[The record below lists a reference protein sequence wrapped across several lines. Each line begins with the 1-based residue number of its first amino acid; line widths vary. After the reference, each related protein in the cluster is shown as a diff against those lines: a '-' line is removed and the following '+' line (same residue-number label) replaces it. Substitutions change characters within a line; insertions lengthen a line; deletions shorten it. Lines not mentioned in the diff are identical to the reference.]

1 MSILGL
7 ILAVIGG
14 VLVITILV
22 EVWLKRG
29 RYRPLT
35 TGVDFD
41 RKVKHKR
48 KLGTEAV
55 DFEVVNKAIRANN
68 ASGLSNSTREI
79 SQYLKYTNIQPHG
92 LKDDEHYA
100 RRWLETYG
108 PHDKG
113 TKE

>member
-1 MSILGL
+1 MSLLATI
-7 ILAVIGG
+7 IAVIGG
-14 VLVITILV
+14 LLVVAILV
-22 EVWLKRG
+22 EAWLKRG

-35 TGVDFD
+35 SGIDFD
-41 RKVKHKR
+41 NKAEGKR
-48 KLGTEAV
+48 ELGTEAI
-55 DFEVVNKAIRANN
+55 DFDVVNNAIRKNN
-68 ASGLSNSTREI
+68 ASGLTNSTREM
-79 SQYLKYTNIQPHG
+79 SQYLKYRNIKPKG